1 MRVQKSIV
9 LVAAMGVTL
18 VAGCAGIY
26 NEQAAINHYV
36 RGKLLAEQGDLDAAL
51 AELAEAAKNDPT
63 LSIAHAT
70 AGDIHRK
77 RGKWE
82 LAQRSYE
89 SACQTNPY
97 AFKPHYNLALTYQTL
112 ARAARVAQRIQN
124 YLRLAVH
131 VYLRAIIIEPKD
143 FEANLNLAACYFQL
157 GKYDLAEQYCKAA
170 IAANPDDAH
179 AYSNLGIIYDSQNRL
194 YDAIRSYKASLEID
208 THQPKLLLNLGS
220 TYMRQNRVNR
230 AIRVFKMAAKEAPED
245 PAPWEQLGS
254 CYYRMNRHAEALEA
268 YNKALSLGGRS
279 ATAHRGIG
287 VVYMTQYVLNQEKV
301 ELRDKAVAAWHT
313 SLELAPDQHDL
324 AELVRKYT
332 PKYTG
337 PQL

>member
-1 MRVQKSIV
+1 MRVQKLIV

-18 VAGCAGIY
+18 VAGCAGIR
-26 NEQAAINHYV
+26 NEQAAIDHYV

-70 AGDIHRK
+70 AGDIHRT

-89 SACQTNPY
+89 SACQANPY

-112 ARAARVAQRIQN
+112 ARAARAAQRIQN

-131 VYLRAIIIEPKD
+131 VYLRAIIIEPED

-157 GKYDLAEQYCKAA
+157 GKYDLAEQYCRAA
-170 IAANPDDAH
+170 IAANPNDAH
-179 AYSNLGIIYDSQNRL
+179 AHSNLGIICDSQNRL
-194 YDAIRSYKASLEID
+194 YDAIRAYKASLEID

-230 AIRVFKMAAKEAPED
+230 AIRAFKMAAKEAPED
-245 PAPWEQLGS
+245 PAPWEQIGS
-254 CYYRMNRHAEALEA
+254 CYYRMNRHAEALDA
-268 YNKALSLGGRS
+268 YNKALSLGSRS

-301 ELRDKAVAAWHT
+301 ELRDKAVAAWHA

-324 AELVRKYT
+324 AELVRKYA

-337 PQL
+337 PRL